1 MSGDFRLPPT
11 GFGPGSQSE
20 GESLEYLNM
29 PQDMRTYAPHIPETK
44 ADANADAVALLAEVA
59 AAARHIAKEGGT
71 RSFDLREFPAQAL
84 ALLAEVLGEGE
95 VSIRMQGIPAIAAQE
110 SVFAGVW
117 RLKGEGVDRIEV
129 AAVPELAIGRA
140 FEPKRAAH
148 GSATPPIEGLANA
161 PALIVELL
169 DKSAAF
175 TATQRDVSQTPP
187 GRTPHVINLTLL
199 PHTQADLHWLDM
211 ALGMGAVT
219 VLSRGYG
226 NCRISATATPWV
238 WRVQFFNSMET
249 LILDTFEVT
258 EMPEVALAA
267 AEDLADSADRI
278 EAVLEAIV

>member
-29 PQDMRTYAPHIPETK
+29 PQDMRTYAPRIPETK

-59 AAARHIAKEGGT
+59 AAARHIAQEGGT

-140 FEPKRAAH
+140 FEPKRAAQ

-175 TATQRDVSQTPP
+175 TATRRDVSQTPAD
-187 GRTPHVINLTLL
+187 RTPHTINLTLL
-199 PHTQADLHWLDM
+199 PHTQADLLWLDQ

-258 EMPEVALAA
+258 EIPEVALAA

-278 EAVLEAIV
+278 EAVLEAIA